1 MVVIQVVIQVADAE
15 ADAFGAALSSERP
28 RLVRLCVRLTDNA
41 RVAEDLAQET
51 LVEAW
56 RSQARLRDLNEIAP
70 WLTAIA
76 RNVCLRWQRAQG
88 REQRLY
94 VDRLAGG
101 AGAPDP
107 LEHIPA
113 PNDDLALQLE
123 RHELANLLGRAM
135 SLLPVETRE
144 ALVASYLDE
153 LPQDE
158 LAERLGL
165 REGALRARLHRGRQM
180 LRRVLEDNLRAD
192 ALTWGLLATDEPQ
205 WQETRIW
212 CPFCGI
218 YHLSCRLDRDAGAFS
233 FRCAG
238 ACQPGISYV
247 VGCGEQTPMTTSL
260 TSPKALLSRH
270 CVQLGDIY
278 RSMIAGT
285 PPKCPE
291 CGAPGRVTLWQP
303 DDDIPAPILAH
314 GIATMCPRCG
324 IIDCASPWHLALDTV
339 QAIQFWRRHP
349 RMRALPVRTLDFSG
363 RPAVHTGFESSGEHA
378 RLDIITARDTLE
390 VLHTAESA

>member
-1 MVVIQVVIQVADAE
+1 MVAMQESATDPLA
-15 ADAFGAALSSERP
+15 AALSGERA
-28 RLVRLCVRLTDNA
+28 RLVQLCARLTGNP

-51 LVEAW
+51 LFEAW
-56 RSQARLRDLNEIAP
+56 RSRERLRSVAEVAP
-70 WLTAIA
+70 WMTAIA

-94 VDRLAGG
+94 IDPSADD
-101 AGAPDP
+101 ADAADP
-107 LEHIPA
+107 LEYA
-113 PNDDLALQLE
+113 PTPNGDLSLQLE
-123 RHELANLLGRAM
+123 RDELADLLGRAM
-135 SLLPVETRE
+135 ALLPAETRD

-153 LPQDE
+153 LPQQE
-158 LAERLGL
+158 LAARLGL

-180 LRRVLEDNLRAD
+180 LRRVLEDDLRAD
-192 ALTWGLLATDEPQ
+192 ALAWGLLATDEPQ

-218 YHLSCRLDRDAGAFS
+218 HHLACRLDRATGAFS

-247 VGCGEQTPMTTSL
+247 VGCGEQPPMTTSL

-270 CVQLGDIY
+270 CVELGDIY
-278 RSMIAGT
+278 RGMLAGT
-285 PPKCPE
+285 PPNCPE
-291 CGAPGRVTLWQP
+291 CGAPSRVTLWQP
-303 DDDIPAPILAH
+303 DHNIPAPILAH
-314 GIATMCPRCG
+314 GISTTCSRCG

-349 RMRALPVRTLDFSG
+349 RIRALPVRTLDFAG
-363 RPAVHTGFESSGEHA
+363 RPAIQTGFESGSDHA

-390 VLHTAESA
+390 VLHTDEST

>member
-1 MVVIQVVIQVADAE
+1 MVVIEASDAE
-15 ADAFGAALSSERP
+15 TAAFGAALSNERP
-28 RLVRLCVRLTDNA
+28 RLVRLCARLTGNPRA
-41 RVAEDLAQET
+41 AEDLAQET
-51 LVEAW
+51 LFEAW
-56 RSQARLRDLNEIAP
+56 RSRARLRDLNEIAP

-94 VDRLAGG
+94 ISGFERDGETA
-101 AGAPDP
+101 DP
-107 LEHIPA
+107 LEHAPA

-123 RHELANLLGRAM
+123 HHELADLLGRAM
-135 SLLPVETRE
+135 ALLPAETRE

-153 LPQDE
+153 LPQQE
-158 LAERLGL
+158 LAARLGL

-180 LRRVLEDNLRAD
+180 LRRVLEDDLRAD

-218 YHLSCRLDRDAGAFS
+218 HHLSCRLDRDAGAFS

-247 VGCGEQTPMTTSL
+247 VGCGEQTPTASL
-260 TSPKALLSRH
+260 TSPKALLNRH
-270 CVQLGDIY
+270 CVELGDIY
-278 RSMIAGT
+278 RGMIAGT
-285 PPKCPE
+285 PPNCPE
-291 CGAPGRVTLWQP
+291 CGAPGRVTLLQP
-303 DDDIPAPILAH
+303 DHNIPAPILAH
-314 GIATMCPRCG
+314 GIATTCPRCG
-324 IIDCASPWHLALDTV
+324 VIDCASPWHLALDTI

-349 RMRALPVRTLDFSG
+349 RMRALPVRALDFAG
-363 RPAVHTGFESSGEHA
+363 RPAVWTGFESGGDHA

>member
-1 MVVIQVVIQVADAE
+1 MGVIQVADAE
-15 ADAFGAALSSERP
+15 ADAFGVALSGERP
-28 RLVRLCVRLTDNA
+28 RLVRLCARLTGNSSA
-41 RVAEDLAQET
+41 AEDRAQET
-51 LVEAW
+51 LFEAW
-56 RSQARLRDLNEIAP
+56 RSRARLRDLNEIAP

-94 VDRLAGG
+94 IDRLADS

-123 RHELANLLGRAM
+123 HHELADLLGRAM
-135 SLLPVETRE
+135 ALLPLETRE

-153 LPQDE
+153 LPQQE
-158 LAERLGL
+158 LAARLGL
-165 REGALRARLHRGRQM
+165 QEGALRARLHRGRQM
-180 LRRVLEDNLRAD
+180 LRRVLEDNLRAG
-192 ALTWGLLATDEPQ
+192 ALTWGLLTTDEPQ

-218 YHLSCRLDRDAGAFS
+218 HHLSCRLDRDVGAFS

-247 VGCGEQTPMTTSL
+247 VGCGEQTPMTASL

-270 CVQLGDIY
+270 CMELGDIY
-278 RSMIAGT
+278 RGMMAGKS
-285 PPKCPE
+285 PNCPE
-291 CGAPGRVTLWQP
+291 CGAPGRITLLQP

-314 GIATMCPRCG
+314 GIAIMCPRCD

-339 QAIQFWRRHP
+339 QAIQFWRRYP
-349 RMRALPVRTLDFSG
+349 RMRALPVWTLDFAG
-363 RPAVHTGFESSGEHA
+363 RPAVWTGFESDSDHT
-378 RLDIITARDTLE
+378 RLDIITACDTLE
-390 VLHTAESA
+390 VLHTAEST

>member
-1 MVVIQVVIQVADAE
+1 MMAIESPAE
-15 ADAFGAALSSERP
+15 SFGVALSGERA
-28 RLVRLCVRLTDNA
+28 RLVRLCARLTGNP
-41 RVAEDLAQET
+41 RVAEDLAQDA
-51 LVEAW
+51 LFEAW
-56 RSQARLRDLNEIAP
+56 RSRERLRNVTEIAP

-94 VDRLAGG
+94 IGPSVDDAQ
-101 AGAPDP
+101 APDP
-107 LEHIPA
+107 LEYA
-113 PNDDLALQLE
+113 STPNSDLSLHLE
-123 RHELANLLGRAM
+123 RHELADLLGRAM
-135 SLLPVETRE
+135 ALLPAETRE

-153 LPQDE
+153 LPQQE
-158 LAERLGL
+158 LAARLGL

-180 LRRVLEDNLRAD
+180 LRRVLEDELRAD
-192 ALTWGLLATDEPQ
+192 ALAWGLVATDEPR

-218 YHLSCRLDRDAGAFS
+218 HHLACRLDREAGAFS

-247 VGCGEQTPMTTSL
+247 VGSGEQTPMTVSL

-270 CVQLGDIY
+270 CVELGDIY
-278 RSMIAGT
+278 RGMIAGT
-285 PPKCPE
+285 PPNCPE
-291 CGAPGRVTLWQP
+291 CGAPGRVTLLQP
-303 DDDIPAPILAH
+303 DHDIPAPILAH
-314 GIATMCPRCG
+314 GIVTTCPRCG

-339 QAIQFWRRHP
+339 QAIHFWRRYP
-349 RMRALPVRTLDFSG
+349 RMRALPVRTLDFAG
-363 RPAVHTGFESSGEHA
+363 RPALYTGFESSSDHA